1 MFPDVADKPTRRRG
15 YATSVVHET
24 GFELARGVGAKLF
37 SGMRKKYNEGSD

>member
-1 MFPDVADKPTRRRG
+1 MFPDVADKPTGRRAC
-15 YATSVVHET
+15 ATSVVHQT